1 MPSRLCYWQ
10 TGVAPG
16 KQVAPGTVKSA
27 TGDAAIVTVT
37 DSGIALRQPLAVV
50 TINVMVY
57 VPRQHI
63 HAQGF
68 VECSLVTGRQNPIPM
83 L

>member
-1 MPSRLCYWQ
+1 MVVLLAN

-57 VPRQHI
+57 VPE
-63 HAQGF
+63 AAYTCTGF
-68 VECSLVTGRQNPIPM
+68 C
-83 L
+83 